1 MIWKRLSACL
11 LIFACLSVCAPAAS
25 AAEDDF
31 TEPPVPLAL
40 SEEADPA
47 EDAPEE
53 TDPEQPETDE
63 TPEESEQPEEDEP
76 EEGSSFPILC
86 ETVGD
91 LLETE
96 LHNSYIS
103 GYKDGTFRPEGKITR
118 AETAQLFY
126 SLLKE
131 KPVLTVS
138 FADVPDNAWY
148 STQVRA
154 LASLGAISGYPGGLF
169 QPNKNIT
176 RAEFVSIAARF
187 SAPQTGDV
195 KFPDLSYA
203 AWAEPAVSSAV
214 AHGWVTG
221 YRDGTF
227 RPNAFITRAE
237 AVVLLNAMLGRR
249 ADANAARIPR
259 TVEFTDVSQ
268 KYWGYLSISE
278 AATKHDYTRESGA
291 ESWLFSDWYDG
302 SDWVTLED
310 GGITYQPEGEPLT
323 GFQQIESYTYYF
335 DPATGKLQTGWKV
348 IDGKH
353 YLLPEKGQENHPLRM
368 NEKLTKV
375 NYNTASRGFREI
387 NYITVHYTADIGAT
401 AHEECLAFED
411 RYRAASAHFFVDETG
426 VWRCVRDKDISWHC
440 GADTYYHDFCRNAT
454 SIGIEMCC
462 YKGSTYSV
470 SAYDSDWYFADKTVE
485 NTAALVREMMMRYG
499 VPLENVVRHNDVSHK
514 VCPAPY
520 VNSFSAWQGFLKKVS
535 QNKVNY
541 DGSYEARITQP
552 TVTVYSGPGFGYS
565 TVTTLKKDNTVTV
578 LEERGQDI
586 SGSGRWVRIKNGW
599 ILYAYISRR

>member
-1 MIWKRLSACL
+1 MMWKRLSVWL
-11 LIFACLSVCAPAAS
+11 LIFACVLVGTPAAS
-25 AAEDDF
+25 AAEGDF
-31 TEPPVPLAL
+31 TDTPVPLVV
-40 SEEADPA
+40 SEDADP
-47 EDAPEE
+47 EDLGGEAL
-53 TDPEQPETDE
+53 PEQPEESE
-63 TPEESEQPEEDEP
+63 TPEPDESEEP
-76 EEGSSFPILC
+76 DDSDQNPSLRTLC
-86 ETVGD
+86 ENVSD

-96 LHNSYIS
+96 VHDAYIS
-103 GYKDGTFRPEGKITR
+103 GYSGGKFRPEGNITR

-131 KPVLTVS
+131 PPEITVG
-138 FADVPDNAWY
+138 FDDVSDTAWY
-148 STQVRA
+148 RNQVRA
-154 LASLGAISGYPGGLF
+154 LASLGAISGYPDGTFRPG
-169 QPNKNIT
+169 KYIT
-176 RAEFVSIAARF
+176 RAECGSIAARF
-187 SAPQTGDV
+187 SAQLTGET
-195 KFPDLSYA
+195 KFSDLGKA

-214 AHGWVTG
+214 AHGWVAG
-221 YRDGTF
+221 YSDGTF
-227 RPNAFITRAE
+227 HPNNYISRAE
-237 AVVLLNAMLGRR
+237 AVVILNAMLGRK
-249 ADANAARIPR
+249 ADDNAVLIHR
-259 TVEFTDVSQ
+259 TVEFTDVSR
-268 KYWGYLSISE
+268 KFWAYSAISE
-278 AATKHDYTRESGA
+278 AATGHDYTKKSGK
-291 ESWLFSDWYDG
+291 EIWNFTDRYDG
-302 SDWVTLED
+302 SAWVTLED

-323 GFQQIESYTYYF
+323 GFQHIENYTYYF

-353 YLLPEKGQENHPLRM
+353 YLLPEKGQEKHPLQM

-375 NYNTASRGFREI
+375 NYNAGNRGFREI

-411 RYRAASAHFFVDETG
+411 RYRAASAHFFVDQTG
-426 VWRCVRDKDISWHC
+426 VWRCVQDRDISWHC
-440 GADTYYHDFCRNAT
+440 GSDVYYHDYCRNAT

-462 YKGSTYSV
+462 YKGSTYST

-520 VNSFSAWQGFLKKVS
+520 VNSFSAWQGFLKKVG

-541 DGSYEARITQP
+541 DGSYEARITQN
-552 TVTVYSGPGFGYS
+552 TVTVYSGPGFGYKS
-565 TVTTLKKDNTVTV
+565 VTTLKKNATVTV